1 MTTAS
6 EPLDEVSSERA
17 AFGPFVQGGAAFGG
31 LYESVDDDS
40 VAAALQA
47 AWDLGVRAFD
57 TAPHYGVG
65 LSEERMGRFLAG
77 QTRDEFVL
85 STKVGRLLVDDEAA
99 PTDAEGFVG
108 TARRRRV
115 RDYSSDGVR
124 RSLDGSLARL
134 GVDRVNLALIH
145 DPEDYLD
152 QAVAEA
158 APALAELRAE
168 GVVDAV
174 GVGTNFVEVALRLVR
189 EADLDYVMIAGR
201 YTLMDRR
208 AAEELLPLCAER
220 GVQVLAAGVLNSGLL
235 ADPGAE
241 SPHFDYRPAPPEV
254 VERARALERACQE
267 HGLPLRAAAL
277 QFPMRHPAVTG
288 VVLGAGTAAAVR
300 DSHEQL
306 GVEVPE
312 SLWTELEELHAAA
325 LSTD

>member
-6 EPLDEVSSERA
+6 GSPGGMTSERA

-31 LYESVDDDS
+31 LYEAVDDDS

-77 QTRDEFVL
+77 QARDEFVL
-85 STKVGRLLVDDEAA
+85 STKIGRLLVDDETA

-108 TARRRRV
+108 TPRRRRV
-115 RDYSSDGVR
+115 RDYSRDGVR
-124 RSLDGSLARL
+124 RSIEESLTRL
-134 GVDRVNLALIH
+134 GLDRVNLALIH

-152 QAVAEA
+152 EAVAEA
-158 APALAELRAE
+158 APALSELRAE
-168 GVVDAV
+168 GAVDAV

-201 YTLMDRR
+201 YTLLDRR
-208 AAEELLPLCAER
+208 AAQELLPLCAER

-235 ADPGAE
+235 ADPRADNLY
-241 SPHFDYRPAPPEV
+241 FDYRPAPPEV
-254 VERARALERACQE
+254 VERARALQRSCEE
-267 HGLPLRAAAL
+267 HGVPLRAAAL
-277 QFPMRHPAVTG
+277 QFPLRHPVVTG
-288 VVLGAGTAAAVR
+288 VVLGAGTAAAAR

-312 SLWTELEELHAAA
+312 SLWAELEQLHASG